1 MSDIH
6 KPRIDFS
13 QIGQADLNNLASTF
27 LDAAKRF
34 YEDPANIER
43 FEKWRAEREKEASN
57 GKVSKRR
64 G

>member
-1 MSDIH
+1 MSGTH

-13 QIGQADLNNLASTF
+13 QIGQADWNNLASTL

-43 FEKWRAEREKEASN
+43 FEKWKADKEKEASN